1 MRNKLLFFGTFTLCA
16 VLSLQP
22 SHATA
27 EPKDILE
34 LYELAKTKD
43 PVVGKAEAR
52 LEAGKADQ
60 DIALSALMPRISA
73 NASQRRFWHKV
84 FNYGPATMDGSYEGF
99 GYNIGGQLPI
109 FNIPSYLQISAADAG
124 QKSAEAGVAAARQ
137 DLIVRL
143 ADAYIKLLKA
153 QADEKLYRDEL
164 ARVSEILKQTEAFL
178 KAGTGDIIAVY
189 EARARMDSAAADLV
203 KTEAQRQIA
212 EQSLSSL
219 TGIIVTAVKDIQV
232 GTPIGPQPD
241 NLDWW
246 IETMYKQNP
255 SIRQAQ
261 EDLAQAGHYSDA
273 NRAAHAPT
281 IQFIG
286 GYSVDKGSTF
296 LPEVETRQWYIGA
309 NVSLPI
315 YSGGETVART
325 RRAVAGESERRFM
338 LEDSRDQQTRRVKE
352 SFLNL
357 RYNAS
362 LAEAYKRKHASTELQ
377 LTATRKGREI
387 GTRTAIDLL
396 NAEQSYAVSHR
407 DLVGVLYDNLQRSL
421 ELKAAAGILTE
432 SDLTLLNSAQ
442 VAAVR

>member
-1 MRNKLLFFGTFTLCA
+1 MRNKLLFFGTFALCA
-16 VLSLQP
+16 ALCLQP
-22 SHATA
+22 SPAAA
-27 EPKDILE
+27 ETRDILE
-34 LYELAKTKD
+34 LYELAKAKD
-43 PVVGKAEAR
+43 PIVGKAEAR

-60 DIALSALMPRISA
+60 DIALAALMPRISA

-84 FNYGPATMDGSYEGF
+84 YNYGPATINGSYEGF

-164 ARVSEILKQTEAFL
+164 ARVSEILKQAEAFL

-212 EQSLSSL
+212 EQTLSSL
-219 TGIIVTAVKDIQV
+219 TGIPVTAVKDIQV
-232 GTPIGPQPD
+232 GTPVGPQPD

-246 IETMYKQNP
+246 IESMYKQNP

-286 GYSVDKGSTF
+286 GYAVDKGSTF

-338 LEDSRDQQTRRVKE
+338 LEDARDQQTKRVKE

-357 RYNAS
+357 KYNVS
-362 LAEAYKRKHASTELQ
+362 LAEAYKRKYASMELQ
-377 LTATRKGREI
+377 LKATRKGREI

-407 DLVGVLYDNLQRSL
+407 DLVSVLYDNIQRNL
-421 ELKAAAGILTE
+421 ELRAAAGILTD
-432 SDLTLLNSAQ
+432 SDLALMNSAQ